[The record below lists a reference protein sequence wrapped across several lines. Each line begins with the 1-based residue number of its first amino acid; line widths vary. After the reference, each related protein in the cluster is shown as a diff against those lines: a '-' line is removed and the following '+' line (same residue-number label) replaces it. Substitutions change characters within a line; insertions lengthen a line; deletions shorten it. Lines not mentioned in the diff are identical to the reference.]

1 MGDGANAA
9 PCAVC
14 GLPLAANGWHS
25 CKMCRRGVHSWTR
38 DGCEQWMPEF
48 GVYFCSKQCIET
60 FNLQNH
66 SAYAALDADDPRRAD
81 LKFSL
86 RRRPDDEPEQND
98 PEPAAREP
106 PAAAPTAAPKRKA
119 AAAPAQTAAATRP
132 RRATAGTSDG
142 LEPARAGTLE
152 GFFGRKPA
160 GDAKTKATTDT
171 TEAPKPPS
179 NLPRYRSVL
188 RQHLCQHLCQHLPW
202 PKVLRR
208 FNTCPAL
215 KCWVQ
220 IEVCAAVRVC

>member
-1 MGDGANAA
+1 MGAA
-9 PCAVC
+9 A
-14 GLPLAANGWHS
+14 
-25 CKMCRRGVHSWTR
+25 RRGRRAPPYAGRSLRCSQSGRRRLRHPRALR

-142 LEPARAGTLE
+142 LEPARAGTLKVSSE
-152 GFFGRKPA
+152 GSRRAMRKRR
-160 GDAKTKATTDT
+160 
-171 TEAPKPPS
+171 
-179 NLPRYRSVL
+179 LPRIPRKRRNRRPTYRVTA
-188 RQHLCQHLCQHLPW
+188 RYCA
-202 PKVLRR
+202 
-208 FNTCPAL
+208 NTCVNTCVNTCLGPR
-215 KCWVQ
+215 C
-220 IEVCAAVRVC
+220 